1 MSGAMSGAM
10 TAVREWLGPGVVAL
24 LSAAGLNSVLSLLEI
39 RHQPWLVAL
48 LVCVVVATGWLLLT
62 ALDAAERLPWTRPR
76 SDAEPDTGEDTRTA
90 MYRHVIEVH
99 FSAHDR
105 DETVVWQ
112 LADLAARRL
121 RQVHGIDPA
130 DDPDTAAALLG
141 EPLAS
146 WVAVDRRDRYRPDHR
161 YPRHTLEELTDAVS
175 RIERL

>member
-1 MSGAMSGAM
+1 MSGATS
-10 TAVREWLGPGVVAL
+10 AVREWLGPAVVAL
-24 LSAAGLNSVLSLLEI
+24 ITAAGLNSVLSLLEI
-39 RHQPWLVAL
+39 PHQPWLVAL
-48 LVCVVVATGWLLLT
+48 LVCAVVATGWMLLT
-62 ALDAAERLPWTRPR
+62 ALDATEQPPWTRPR
-76 SDAEPDTGEDTRTA
+76 SDADPDTGEDTRTA

-130 DDPDTAAALLG
+130 DAPAKAAALLG

-161 YPRHTLEELTDAVS
+161 YPRHTLEELTEAVS

>member
-1 MSGAMSGAM
+1 MR
-10 TAVREWLGPGVVAL
+10 AVREWLGPAVVAL
-24 LSAAGLNSVLSLLEI
+24 LAAAGLNSALSLLEVP
-39 RHQPWLVAL
+39 HQPWLVAL
-48 LVCVVVATGWLLLT
+48 LVCAVVATGWLLLT
-62 ALDAAERLPWTRPR
+62 ALDATERLPWTRPR
-76 SDAEPDTGEDTRTA
+76 SDAEPATGEDTRTA

-99 FSAHDR
+99 FSAHER

-121 RQVHGIDPA
+121 RQVHGLSHA
-130 DDPDTAAALLG
+130 DDPVKVADLLG

-161 YPRHTLEELTDAVS
+161 YPRHTLEELTEAVS